1 MNENLRTNQEQC
13 HARTSNALQEGE
25 RPEANFAIQLFE
37 GKKVRFVWDEEQEK
51 YYFAVVDIVQVL
63 TESADYQTARKYW
76 KVLKSRLLKEGNE
89 TVTNCYQLKLPA
101 ADGKNRLTDVADL
114 EQIFR
119 LIQSIPSKKAEP
131 VKKWLAEVG
140 AQRIDQMIDPELTFQ
155 MAVEDYR
162 RQGYSDRWINER
174 MRSME
179 MRKELTDEWHRSG
192 IHEPKDFAILTNVLT
207 KAWSG
212 MTTGEY
218 KRHKGLT
225 KENLRDNMTNVELA
239 LNTLAEVATTEIA
252 RQRKTQGMKESRQA
266 AQAGGQIAKNTRDDL
281 ERQLGRTVISSE
293 RASDYIRP
301 IESQDA
307 DALQLP
313 DEEK

>member
-1 MNENLRTNQEQC
+1 MNE
-13 HARTSNALQEGE
+13 
-25 RPEANFAIQLFE
+25 NFAIQLFE
-37 GKKVRFVWDEEQEK
+37 GKKVRIVWDAEQEK
-51 YYFAVVDIVQVL
+51 YYFSVTDIVQVL
-63 TESADYQTARKYW
+63 TDSADVKQYIKRMRSRDSELNSKWGTICTPVVMLAPDGKRRK
-76 KVLKSRLLKEGNE
+76 
-89 TVTNCYQLKLPA
+89 TQA
-101 ADGKNRLTDVADL
+101 ADLKG
-114 EQIFR
+114 IFR
-119 LIQSIPSKKAEP
+119 IIHARPSKKAEP
-131 VKKWLAEVG
+131 VKQWLAELGSMRV
-140 AQRIDQMIDPELTFQ
+140 DQMIDPELTFQ

-174 MRSME
+174 MRSIE

-218 KRHKGLT
+218 KRYKGLT
-225 KENLRDNMTNVELA
+225 KQNLRDNMTNVELA

-252 RQRKTQGMKESRQA
+252 RQRQTQGMRESRQA

-293 RASDYIRP
+293 RASDYIKP
-301 IESQDA
+301 IESKDA
-307 DALQLP
+307 EIRPLP
-313 DEEK
+313 EEE

>member
-1 MNENLRTNQEQC
+1 ME
-13 HARTSNALQEGE
+13 
-25 RPEANFAIQLFE
+25 NFAIQLFE
-37 GKKVRFVWDEEQEK
+37 QTQVRVVWNEEEEK
-51 YYFAVVDIVQVL
+51 YYFSVVDVISVL
-63 TESADYQTARKYW
+63 TESIDYQAARKYW
-76 KVLKSRLLKEGNE
+76 KVLKGRLKKEGNE

-101 ADGKNRLTDVADL
+101 ADGKNRLTDMADL

-119 LIQSIPSKKAEP
+119 LIQSVPSKKAEP
-131 VKKWLAEVG
+131 VKQWLANIG

-162 RQGYSDRWINER
+162 RQGYSDKWINQR
-174 MRSME
+174 MRSIE
-179 MRKELTDEWHRSG
+179 MRKELTDEWQRAG
-192 IHEPKDFAILTNVLT
+192 IHEQKDFAILTNVLT

-239 LNTLAEVATTEIA
+239 LNTLAEVTATEL
-252 RQRKTQGMKESRQA
+252 SRQNNPKGMNQTRQT
-266 AQAGGQIAKNTRDDL
+266 AQEGGEVARNARTDIEQR
-281 ERQLGRTVISSE
+281 LGHTVISSE

-301 IESQDA
+301 IEETDA
-307 DALQLP
+307 KKLP
-313 DEEK
+313 NNNTETEK

>member
-1 MNENLRTNQEQC
+1 MNE
-13 HARTSNALQEGE
+13 S
-25 RPEANFAIQLFE
+25 FAIQLFE
-37 GKKVRFVWDEEQEK
+37 GKKVRIVWDAEQEK
-51 YYFAVVDIVQVL
+51 YYFSVTDIVQVL
-63 TESADYQTARKYW
+63 TDSADVKQYIKRMR
-76 KVLKSRLLKEGNE
+76 SRDSELNSKWGTICTPVVMLA
-89 TVTNCYQLKLPA
+89 P
-101 ADGKNRLTDVADL
+101 DGKRHKTQAADL
-114 EQIFR
+114 EGIFR
-119 LIQSIPSKKAEP
+119 IIQAIPSKKAEP
-131 VKKWLAEVG
+131 VKQWLAELGSMRV
-140 AQRIDQMIDPELTFQ
+140 DQMIDPELTFQ

-174 MRSME
+174 MRSIE

-252 RQRKTQGMKESRQA
+252 RQRQTQGMSESRQA

-293 RASDYIRP
+293 RASDYIKP
-301 IESQDA
+301 IESKDA
-307 DALQLP
+307 EIRPLP
-313 DEEK
+313 EEE